1 MGGPIDNYVRK
12 MSDEVDMEVDMN
24 NDVRID
30 EDIHKD
36 YDQETGKTVDCSKA
50 FITTKSPHLAY
61 FSTVVTTK
69 QLFDASPFS
78 IIHHNFWD

>member
-1 MGGPIDNYVRK
+1 MEDNYVRK

-50 FITTKSPHLAY
+50 FITTKVIILC
-61 FSTVVTTK
+61 
-69 QLFDASPFS
+69 LFFVCNSLK
-78 IIHHNFWD
+78 ILYIGKLMLHVLYIGLCYLR